1 MTKMSVDLAKMTDA
15 ANKMRASVSSITATK
30 DKTKNVRLMLSRGTQ
45 ANALSN
51 CSRNLIRIESSIL
64 DAAVQMESL
73 SDALETVIEHYR
85 SIEANAASSGLNLH
99 TGKSSCI
106 IKKSQFVSFWERFR
120 ELLISWGIIK
130 KQPST
135 NEPVEAPPA
144 NIPTD
149 KPNGEAVTRAQE
161 AAQDALMQEQIDK
174 LLKRDRFSE
183 KTWKAANTEERKA
196 ILNEYIQ
203 EVAGVMGLS
212 MGSIKFFYAESQN
225 GYYTLGQYSH
235 SKRTVSINEWVI
247 ETRRDSYSLMKTV
260 VHEMRHAYQ
269 HSACDNPD
277 QFIVSEETI
286 QKWQNSFDNYKSQSG
301 FMSTGMN
308 ESEAFRAYRNQAVEA
323 DARNFA
329 KQS

>member
-1 MTKMSVDLAKMTDA
+1 
-15 ANKMRASVSSITATK
+15 
-30 DKTKNVRLMLSRGTQ
+30 
-45 ANALSN
+45 
-51 CSRNLIRIESSIL
+51 
-64 DAAVQMESL
+64 
-73 SDALETVIEHYR
+73 
-85 SIEANAASSGLNLH
+85 
-99 TGKSSCI
+99 
-106 IKKSQFVSFWERFR
+106 
-120 ELLISWGIIK
+120 
-130 KQPST
+130 
-135 NEPVEAPPA
+135 
-144 NIPTD
+144 
-149 KPNGEAVTRAQE
+149 
-161 AAQDALMQEQIDK
+161 
-174 LLKRDRFSE
+174 
-183 KTWKAANTEERKA
+183 
-196 ILNEYIQ
+196 
-203 EVAGVMGLS
+203 